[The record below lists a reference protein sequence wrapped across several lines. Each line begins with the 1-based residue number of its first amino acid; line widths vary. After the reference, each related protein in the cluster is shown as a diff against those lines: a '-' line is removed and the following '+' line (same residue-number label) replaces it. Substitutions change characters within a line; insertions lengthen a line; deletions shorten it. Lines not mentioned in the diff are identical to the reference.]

1 MNSPAERIIDAHAA
15 VGREHHLSLD
25 ENDLRRRMDEGG
37 IDLAIARPM
46 GAELA
51 VYNRAGNDRV
61 LSIGPRV
68 SGLVSANPW
77 FGDEAIDELTRCRDL
92 GAVGLYLHPTRQ
104 GFMPTDPVAAPLV
117 VFATEANWPVAIH
130 TGTYI
135 QSDVLALAELARR
148 FPQTTFIADTAGF
161 TDMWL
166 ELPGVLEETPN
177 VMLCASLV
185 WGRAI
190 LNTVNAGRADRILFG
205 SGEPRDRMGAALA
218 RIDRLELKPEHRRM
232 ILSDNA
238 RRVFKLPAP

>member
-1 MNSPAERIIDAHAA
+1 MNSSDERIIDAHVA

-25 ENDLRRRMDEGG
+25 ENELLKRLDEGG

-51 VYNRAGNDRV
+51 VLNRRGNDRV
-61 LSIGPRV
+61 LSLGPRV
-68 SGLVSANPW
+68 RGLVSANPW
-77 FGDEAIDELTRCRDL
+77 FGDEASDELKRCRDR
-92 GAVGLYLHPTRQ
+92 GAVALYLHPTRQ
-104 GFMPTDPVAAPLV
+104 GFMPTDPIAQPLV
-117 VFATEANWPVAIH
+117 VFATEQNWPVVIH

-148 FPQTTFIADTAGF
+148 FPQTTFVADTAGF
-161 TDMWL
+161 TDMWF
-166 ELPGVLEETPN
+166 ELPGVLEEVPN

-205 SGEPRDRMGAALA
+205 SGEPRDRIGAALA
-218 RIDRLELKPEHRRM
+218 RIDRLELSPEHRRM
-232 ILSDNA
+232 VLWDNA
-238 RRVFKLPAP
+238 RRVFKLQ